1 MIKKINGF
9 TLMEVMLVVI
19 ILSILAMIALPRLT
33 ASAGIARE
41 KADIITGREVKT
53 ALDRYQIEKGIYPR
67 VGDISAHNGTV
78 IGAGFV
84 PDYIKKLDSS
94 TTQQVT
100 ELNRRG
106 FGIAEIVS
114 GGEYPQ
120 PQNLI
125 MIYLTRDGSEAEVG
139 VFNNTLTELLWSSY

>member
-1 MIKKINGF
+1 MIKKIGGF
-9 TLMEVMLVVI
+9 TLLEVMLVVI
-19 ILSILAMIALPRLT
+19 ILSMLAMIAVPTLT
-33 ASAGIARE
+33 ASAGMARE

-67 VGDISAHNGTV
+67 VGDITAQNGTV
-78 IGAGFV
+78 TGAGFI

-94 TTQQVT
+94 VTQQIT
-100 ELNRRG
+100 EPNRRG
-106 FGIAEIVS
+106 FGIEETEP
-114 GGEYPQ
+114 GGPYPP

-139 VFNNTLTELLWSSY
+139 VFNSTLTELLWSSY